1 MLSIYRKE
9 IKSFFNDLIAYL
21 VIILFLTGIGLYM
34 WVFPDT
40 VFDYGEAD
48 MNLLFVVAPYVY
60 MFLIPAITM
69 RSFAEEKKTGTIEL
83 LLTRPITEWQLVL
96 GKFLAS
102 FSLVV
107 FALIPTLVYYIAI
120 YQLGNPVGN
129 LDSAGI
135 VGSYIGLLC
144 LGASFTAVGVFTSSL
159 TKNQI
164 VAFIIS
170 VFLSLFLFEGT
181 SYLSELVSN
190 QYAFG
195 ISQLSFSYHYTA
207 MSKGVIDTRNAV
219 FFISIVVLMLLTTR
233 LVLVSRKW

>member
-48 MNLLFVVAPYVY
+48 MNLLFIVAPYVY

-83 LLTRPITEWQLVL
+83 LLTRPITEWQLVG
-96 GKFLAS
+96 GKFFAS
-102 FSLVV
+102 FSLV
-107 FALIPTLVYYIAI
+107 FIALIPTLVYYVTI

-144 LGASFTAVGVFTSSL
+144 LGASFTAVGIFTSSL
-159 TKNQI
+159 TNNQI

-170 VFLSLFLFEGT
+170 VFLCLFLFEGT
-181 SYLSELVSN
+181 SYLSQLVGTEYS
-190 QYAFG
+190 FS

-207 MSKGVIDTRNAV
+207 ISKGIVDSRNII
-219 FFISIVVLMLLTTR
+219 FFLSVVVVMLFTTR

>member
-1 MLSIYRKE
+1 MWSIYRKE

-21 VIILFLTGIGLYM
+21 VIVLFLTGIGLYM

-48 MNLLFVVAPYVY
+48 MNLLFIVAPYVY

-83 LLTRPITEWQLVL
+83 LLTRPITEWQLVG

-107 FALIPTLVYYIAI
+107 IALIPTLIYYISI

-135 VGSYIGLLC
+135 AGSYVGLLC
-144 LGASFTAVGVFTSSL
+144 LGASFTAVGIFSSSL
-159 TKNQI
+159 TNNQI

-170 VFLSLFLFEGT
+170 AFLCLFLFEGT
-181 SYLSELVSN
+181 SYLSKLVSN
-190 QYAFG
+190 DYAFSV
-195 ISQLSFSYHYTA
+195 SQLSFSYHYTA
-207 MSKGVIDTRNAV
+207 ISKGIVDSRNIIFFLSVVIA
-219 FFISIVVLMLLTTR
+219 MLSTTR

>member
-83 LLTRPITEWQLVL
+83 LLTRPITEWQLVG

-102 FSLVV
+102 FSLVF
-107 FALIPTLVYYIAI
+107 FALLPTLVYYITI

-135 VGSYIGLLC
+135 AGSYIGLLC
-144 LGASFTAVGVFTSSL
+144 LGASFTAVGIFTSSL
-159 TKNQI
+159 TSNQI
-164 VAFIIS
+164 VAFMTS

-181 SYLSELVSN
+181 SYLSQLASN
-190 QYAFG
+190 EYAFL

-207 MSKGVIDTRNAV
+207 LSKGIIDSRNVV
-219 FFISIVVLMLLTTR
+219 FFLSCVVLMLATTR